1 MAKKAKKSKK
11 VKSDKLEQAKMSLD
25 AAELE
30 AQAAPVPAAEKSAA
44 VKKAPAKKT
53 PAKKAAAKK
62 PGRKPM
68 TAAEKAENAKARA
81 EAKQKAA
88 NMTPTL
94 TLQYGGRDVNVRALV
109 QAAKDEF
116 KAQHKRTPLTELD
129 LYLKPEDGALYYV
142 ANGKTAGK
150 VLF

>member
-1 MAKKAKKSKK
+1 MAKKARKSRKEKSEK
-11 VKSDKLEQAKMSLD
+11 VEQAKKSID

-30 AQAAPVPAAEKSAA
+30 AHVTAAPAEKPAAA
-44 VKKAPAKKT
+44 KKAPAKKA
-53 PAKKAAAKK
+53 PAKKAPAKK

-68 TAAEKAENAKARA
+68 TAAEKEASARARA
-81 EAKQKAA
+81 EAKEKAA

-94 TLQYGGRDVNVRALV
+94 TLQYAGRDVNVKALV

-142 ANGKTAGK
+142 ANGNTAGK
-150 VLF
+150 ILF